1 MYMSKKKV
9 TSQGNTITIHRLNYY
24 AVGQFYDNIRSLVYT
39 QGLKNVFVKIA
50 PHISLYPNQI
60 LPIIGVIEYYRSQG
74 VSVEFKN
81 LASGYVGLVK
91 PKEYSMGSGIL
102 GRVWKFSHSRDV
114 SNIVNGYRKEFERVE
129 VFAKGTL
136 YAMEWALNE
145 VMDNVL
151 RHSGVNCGYVMAQ
164 YHQENKLIALSVF
177 DYGQG
182 IMNSFSDSE
191 YSEAV
196 QDDAGAIELALRK
209 SVTRDKSKGQGNGL
223 FGLVSIVKEGHGLL
237 NIRSGRGSYSIDSS
251 GGYTSTS
258 VEKKNFEKY
267 PNKEVSSTLVD
278 FQLKQDREINLD
290 NIDLFKDYDPVDLHL
305 EDFEDDINS
314 YVYDIAKHSEGTGTR
329 EAGKRARI
337 QILNVVKQTE
347 TSITLDFSN
356 VGVMSSSYA
365 DELIVKLLLDVGIS
379 QFNRAIRLKGLSDTH
394 KRILEK
400 SFRQRTSQEQTVRE
414 NQEGAVTSFWGK
426 CIAYVKSW
434 FRG

>member
-1 MYMSKKKV
+1 MSC
-9 TSQGNTITIHRLNYY
+9 QGDTITIRKLNYY
-24 AVGQFYDNIRSLVYT
+24 AVGQFYDNIRSLVT
-39 QGLKNVFVKIA
+39 AREFDSLFVEIV
-50 PHISLYPNQI
+50 PDIPIYPNQI
-60 LPIIGVIEYYRSQG
+60 LPVIGVIEYYRNQG
-74 VSVEFKN
+74 IRVKFRN
-81 LASGYVGLVK
+81 LDSRCIGLMNIQIYSG
-91 PKEYSMGSGIL
+91 ESRML
-102 GRVWKFSHSRDV
+102 GRVWKFTKSQEV
-114 SNIVNGYRKEFERVE
+114 SNIVDGYRKEFERVE

-151 RHSGVNCGYVMAQ
+151 RHSGVSCGYVMAQ
-164 YHQENKLIALSVF
+164 YHQDSKLIALSVF

-182 IMNSFSDSE
+182 IMNSFSSSE
-191 YSEAV
+191 YSESI
-196 QDDAGAIELALRK
+196 QDDLSAIELALGEG
-209 SVTRDKSKGQGNGL
+209 VTRDKVAGQGNGL

-237 NIRSGRGSYSIDSS
+237 NIRSGRGYYSIDSS

-258 VEKKNFEKY
+258 LKKRRHEKCPSKDAN
-267 PNKEVSSTLVD
+267 STLVD

-290 NIDLFKDYDPVDLHL
+290 NIDLFKGYDPVDLHL

-314 YVYDIAKHSEGTGTR
+314 YTYDIAKHSEGTGTR

-337 QILNVVKQTE
+337 QILNVVKQTG

-365 DELIVKLLLDVGIS
+365 DELIVKLLLDVGIF

-400 SFRQRTSQEQTVRE
+400 SFRQRTSPEQIVRE
-414 NQEGAVTSFWGK
+414 DQEGAVASFWGK
-426 CIAYVKSW
+426 CITYVKSW
-434 FRG
+434 FRGWCKRGR

>member
-1 MYMSKKKV
+1 M
-9 TSQGNTITIHRLNYY
+9 TSQGDTITIHGLNYY
-24 AVGQFYDNIRSLVYT
+24 AVGQFYDNIRSLVYAQKT
-39 QGLKNVFVKIA
+39 KNVFIKIA
-50 PHISLYPNQI
+50 QNISIYPNQI
-60 LPIIGVIEYYRSQG
+60 LPIVGVIEYYRSQG
-74 VSVEFKN
+74 ISFEFRN
-81 LASGYVGLVK
+81 LPSRYSGLVN
-91 PKEYSMGSGIL
+91 PQEYSKESGIL
-102 GRVWKFSHSRDV
+102 GRVWKFTKPQDV
-114 SNIVNGYRKEFERVE
+114 SNIVDGYRREFEKVE
-129 VFAKGTL
+129 VFGKGTL

-177 DYGQG
+177 DYGRG

-196 QDDAGAIELALRK
+196 QDDAGAIELALSK
-209 SVTRDKSKGQGNGL
+209 SVTRDKSEGQGNGL

-237 NIRSGRGSYSIDSS
+237 NIRSGRGYYSIDSS
-251 GGYTSTS
+251 RGYTSES
-258 VEKKNFEKY
+258 IKKKRLEKY

-290 NIDLFKDYDPVDLHL
+290 NIDLFKDYDPIDLHL

-337 QILNVVKQTE
+337 QILNIVKQTG
-347 TSITLDFSN
+347 TDITLDFLN

-365 DELIVKLLLDVGIS
+365 DELIVKLLLDVGIF

-414 NQEGAVTSFWGK
+414 NQEGAVTSFWEK
-426 CIAYVKSW
+426 CIDYVKSW

>member
-1 MYMSKKKV
+1 MSKKKV
-9 TSQGNTITIHRLNYY
+9 TSQGDTITIHGLNYY
-24 AVGQFYDNIRSLVYT
+24 AVGQFYDNIRSLVYAQET
-39 QGLKNVFVKIA
+39 KNVFIKIA
-50 PHISLYPNQI
+50 QNISIYPNQI
-60 LPIIGVIEYYRSQG
+60 LPIVGVIEYYRSQG
-74 VSVEFKN
+74 ISFEFRN
-81 LASGYVGLVK
+81 LPSRYSGLVN
-91 PKEYSMGSGIL
+91 PQEYSKESGIL
-102 GRVWKFSHSRDV
+102 GRVWKFTKPQDV
-114 SNIVNGYRKEFERVE
+114 SNIVDGYRREFEKVE
-129 VFAKGTL
+129 VFGKGTL

-177 DYGQG
+177 DYGRG

-196 QDDAGAIELALRK
+196 QDDAGAIELALNK
-209 SVTRDKSKGQGNGL
+209 SVTRDKSEGQGNGL

-237 NIRSGRGSYSIDSS
+237 NIRSGRGYYSIDSS
-251 GGYTSTS
+251 RGYTSES
-258 VEKKNFEKY
+258 IEKKRFEKY

-337 QILNVVKQTE
+337 QILNIVKQTG
-347 TSITLDFSN
+347 TDITLDFLN

-365 DELIVKLLLDVGIS
+365 DELIVKLLLDVGIF

-400 SFRQRTSQEQTVRE
+400 SFRQRTSQEHPVRE

>member
-1 MYMSKKKV
+1 M
-9 TSQGNTITIHRLNYY
+9 
-24 AVGQFYDNIRSLVYT
+24 
-39 QGLKNVFVKIA
+39 
-50 PHISLYPNQI
+50 
-60 LPIIGVIEYYRSQG
+60 
-74 VSVEFKN
+74 
-81 LASGYVGLVK
+81 
-91 PKEYSMGSGIL
+91 L
-102 GRVWKFSHSRDV
+102 GRVWKFTKSQEV
-114 SNIVNGYRKEFERVE
+114 SNIVDGYRKEFERVE

-151 RHSGVNCGYVMAQ
+151 RHSGVSCGYVMAQ
-164 YHQENKLIALSVF
+164 YHQDSKLIALSVF

-182 IMNSFSDSE
+182 IMNSFSSSE
-191 YSEAV
+191 YSESI
-196 QDDAGAIELALRK
+196 QDDLSAIELALGEG
-209 SVTRDKSKGQGNGL
+209 VTRDKVAGQGNGL

-237 NIRSGRGSYSIDSS
+237 NIRSGQGYYSIDSS

-258 VEKKNFEKY
+258 LKKRRHEKCPSKDAN
-267 PNKEVSSTLVD
+267 STLVD

-314 YVYDIAKHSEGTGTR
+314 YAYDIAKYSEGTGTR
-329 EAGKRARI
+329 EAGKRARR
-337 QILNVVKQTE
+337 QILNLVKQTG

-365 DELIVKLLLDVGIS
+365 DELIVKLLLDVGIF